1 MSEPTPL
8 EAVWTAV
15 PGAAPRTG
23 LTLDRVV
30 AAAIEIADV
39 EGLGAVSMSRVAKRT
54 GFTPMALYRHVANK
68 DELVLHMQD
77 RAVGPPP
84 ATLAPTGA
92 WRADTERWAWA
103 SLARIRAHPWY
114 VQTLPTFGAPATP
127 SQLLWMEAALQALA
141 PTSLTESEKVETTLL
156 INAHVIG
163 DTTFHA
169 IETATA
175 AVGSYDDALSRFLTP
190 ERFPA
195 VVRAMRDGAFAAGPD
210 PAADRDDLFRYGL
223 ERILDGV
230 EAYLR

>member
-1 MSEPTPL
+1 MTDLSPL

-15 PGAAPRTG
+15 PGTAPRAG

-30 AAAIEIADV
+30 TAGIEIADA

-68 DELVLHMQD
+68 SELVLHMQD

-84 ATLAPTGA
+84 AELAPTGD
-92 WRADTERWAWA
+92 WRADTARWAWA

-114 VQTLPTFGAPATP
+114 VETLPMFGAPATP

-141 PTSLTESEKVETTLL
+141 PTSLSEPEKVETTLL

-163 DTTFHA
+163 DTTLHA
-169 IETATA
+169 IDAATA
-175 AVGSYDDALSRFLTP
+175 AVGVYDDELARFLDP

-195 VVRAMRDGAFAAGPD
+195 VVRAFAGGAFAAGPD

-230 EAYLR
+230 EAYLS